1 MYSIGDVSK
10 MFNIPISTIRYYDK
24 KGLFINIKRNS
35 AGIREFG
42 KIEIETLNVIQCL
55 KKSGMQLDD
64 IKQFMD
70 WCSQG
75 DSSLEER
82 YKMFLKRKEDV
93 ENQIKGLQNTLE
105 FINFKCNYYGQAV
118 NDGTE
123 EIVKSNVEDIMP
135 EHVKN
140 LKFVENN
147 SL

>member
-1 MYSIGDVSK
+1 MYSIGEVSK

-24 KGLFINIKRNS
+24 KGLFINIERNS

-42 KIEIETLNVIQCL
+42 KREIDTLNVIQCL

-82 YKMFLKRKEDV
+82 YKMFLKRREDV
-93 ENQIKGLQNTLE
+93 KKQIKDLQETLDY
-105 FINFKCNYYGQAV
+105 IDFKCSYYEQAV
-118 NDGTE
+118 DDGTE
-123 EIVKSNVEDIMP
+123 ENVRANIDKIMP

-140 LKFVENN
+140 LRFME
-147 SL
+147 S